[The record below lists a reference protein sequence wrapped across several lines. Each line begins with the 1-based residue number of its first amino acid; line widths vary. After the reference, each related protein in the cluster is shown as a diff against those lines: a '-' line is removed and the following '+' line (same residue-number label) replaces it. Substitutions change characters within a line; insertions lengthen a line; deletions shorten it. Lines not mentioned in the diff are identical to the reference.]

1 MHINFDILIN
11 SFYLYYFYIIYE
23 EFIII
28 YGVILFSHFLM
39 MIIFGFESIF
49 IGIIGGFGGVWIIF
63 GRFRVSGL
71 QVGGGGFLL
80 FITGFLLILCLNVSM
95 IVVSRSSDLSHPIL
109 LSITLSSYLS
119 SITTHSYLCS

>member
-63 GRFRVSGL
+63 GRFRFNGL
-71 QVGGGGFLL
+71 QAGGGGFLL

>member
-28 YGVILFSHFLM
+28 YGVILFSHFLR

-63 GRFRVSGL
+63 GRFRFNGL